1 MPLVVAGFLTCLAG
15 GGAEAKSYKV
25 NEQVELKF
33 GMYAELGLEYIAAI
47 GNEYSSEYQFSF
59 YGEQKTSLVFRKN
72 WALHSVIK
80 ADEFDR
86 RDDNDDDEGY
96 GVAWDS
102 LYLEYSNARYRAYAG
117 KFQARFGMA
126 ADADLGRYG
135 SDFNDYEIEEKVGVG
150 GAITFGGPSYGQ
162 HVFSASVFT
171 ADTSALSDTLFF
183 SRGRLNRSDGGP
195 GNTGDLSSVAIAVD
209 GRRLPWVSPNL
220 SYHVGYAHLAPGGS
234 DEDGSD
240 AVVFGVRQTGLKLNP
255 DIELGLVGEIA
266 YVTNVEGD
274 GEDVTFFTLGGSARY
289 GRYNLTLVYAPRVV
303 EAEDPQDDR
312 TEQLFAATAGY
323 EITDNLG
330 VNVSYRYRKE
340 DDLRDNT
347 VSLNVA
353 VYY

>member
-1 MPLVVAGFLTCLAG
+1 MHVGSGVV
-15 GGAEAKSYKV
+15 EAKSYKV
-25 NEQVELKF
+25 NEDVELKF

-72 WALHSVIK
+72 WALHSVVK

-86 RDDNDDDEGY
+86 RDDDDDDEGY

-117 KFQARFGMA
+117 KFQARFGLA
-126 ADADLGRYG
+126 TDADLGRYG
-135 SDFNDYEIEEKVGVG
+135 SDFNDYEIDEKVG
-150 GAITFGGPSYGQ
+150 FGGGIAFGSPSYGQ
-162 HVFSASVFT
+162 HVVSASVFT
-171 ADTSALSDTLFF
+171 ADTSGLSDTLFF
-183 SRGRLNRSDGGP
+183 ERGRLRSSDGGP
-195 GNTGDLSSVAIAVD
+195 GNTGDLSSFAIAID

-220 SYHVGYAHLAPGGS
+220 SYHAAYAHLAPGAP

-240 AVVFGVRQTGLKLNP
+240 AVVFGVRQTGLKLTP

-266 YVTNVEGD
+266 YVTNLDGD
-274 GEDVTFFTLGGSARY
+274 GEDVTFYTFGGSASY
-289 GRYNLTLVYAPRVV
+289 GRYHLALVYAPRRV

-312 TEQLFAATAGY
+312 TEQLFAATARY
-323 EITDNLG
+323 DVTDNLG

-340 DDLRDNT
+340 DDVRDNT
-347 VSLNVA
+347 ISMNVA